1 MTDTYDYRELI
12 RPLIAVL
19 KDKTGAK
26 VYESS
31 FEGRQ
36 PKDPFLTYEPITPYI
51 PLSVDVVDDEIW
63 ECTWSIDAVADD
75 MIKAMSLA
83 QKALKVLRTQEASL
97 TFEDVGIYLVEEGQA
112 ERRDV
117 PYIEG
122 VQKHRVGFDIRI
134 RVQDHFTDDVQTID
148 SIEQEN
154 KEA

>member
-36 PKDPFLTYEPITPYI
+36 SKDPFLTYEPVTPYI

-112 ERRDV
+112 ERRDI

-134 RVQDHFTDDVQTID
+134 RVQDSFKDDVQTID